1 MLILSLNN
9 LIFNKMKNIYVKP
22 TLMDLYMKDLKKNK
36 KKMDKEVFIIVM
48 EDFILDNGK
57 MML

>member
-1 MLILSLNN
+1 
-9 LIFNKMKNIYVKP
+9 MKNIYVKP